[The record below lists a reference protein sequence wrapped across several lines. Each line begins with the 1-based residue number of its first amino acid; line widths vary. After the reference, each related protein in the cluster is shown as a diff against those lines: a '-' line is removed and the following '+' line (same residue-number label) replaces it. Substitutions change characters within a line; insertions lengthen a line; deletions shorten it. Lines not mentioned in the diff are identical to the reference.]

1 MKGAAAMAQE
11 KQDRQTTKRSA
22 RLEDLEEPV
31 QALSDEDS
39 DKVQGG
45 RKAGGTQQEYLVVT
59 MSDVL
64 IS

>member
-1 MKGAAAMAQE
+1 MKGAAAMATD

-22 RLEDLEEPV
+22 RLEDLEQPV
-31 QALSDEDS
+31 ELLSNEES